1 MKDMKEIGQNI
12 MSSEELDILQEI
24 MNIAFGRATAELA
37 ELIDI
42 RVQLSVPQAKLIY
55 TVDLPE
61 YLQDEVK
68 DYGDIS
74 IVEQRFWS
82 EFNGSSLLIL
92 PAGSGKELITL
103 LTGQEMDVFVS
114 DPVDELEKGTLME
127 VGNILIGACIGKI
140 AELLDVELTYS
151 PPIVHV
157 GDNAHD
163 LLPNSIMSSYE
174 LTIALRTSFHFEK
187 KDVFGFLF
195 ILTSQE
201 SLNWLKKALH
211 DFMEKFA

>member
-1 MKDMKEIGQNI
+1 MQKIGQNI
-12 MSSEELDILQEI
+12 MSNDELDILQEI

-42 RVQLSVPQAKLIY
+42 RVQLSVPQAKVIY

-103 LTGQEMDVFVS
+103 LTGEEMDVFVS

-140 AELLDVELTYS
+140 AELLDAELTYS
-151 PPIVHV
+151 PPIVYI

-195 ILTSQE
+195 VLTSQE

-211 DFMEKFA
+211 DFVGKFT

>member
-1 MKDMKEIGQNI
+1 MNEVGQNI
-12 MSSEELDILQEI
+12 MSDEELDLLQEI
-24 MNIAFGRATAELA
+24 MNIAFGKATAELA

-42 RVQLSVPQAKLIY
+42 RVELSVPNAKVIH
-55 TVDLPE
+55 TVELPE
-61 YLQDEVK
+61 YLQEEIK

-82 EFNGSSLLIL
+82 EFNGSTLLIF
-92 PAGSGKELITL
+92 PSGSGKELITL
-103 LTGQEMDVFVS
+103 LTGEEVDTFVS

-140 AELLDVELTYS
+140 AELLDSKLTYS
-151 PPIVHV
+151 PPIVYV

-195 ILTSQE
+195 VLTSQE
-201 SLNWLKKALH
+201 SLNWLKNALH
-211 DFMEKFA
+211 KFLEKFE

>member
-1 MKDMKEIGQNI
+1 MDKIKQNI
-12 MSSEELDILQEI
+12 LSDEELDILQEI
-24 MNIAFGRATAELA
+24 MNIAFGKATAELA

-42 RVQLSVPQAKLIY
+42 RVKLSVPCASVIY
-55 TVDLPE
+55 TAELPGYIQGE
-61 YLQDEVK
+61 IR

-82 EFNGSSLLIL
+82 DFKGSALLIF

-103 LTGQEMDVFVS
+103 LTGDEVDIFVS

-140 AELLDVELTYS
+140 AELLHDTLTYS

-157 GDNAHD
+157 GDNVHD
-163 LLPNSIMSSYE
+163 LLPKTIVNSHE
-174 LTIALRTSFHFEK
+174 FTIVLRTSFHFEK
-187 KDVFGFLF
+187 KDIFGFLF
-195 ILTSQE
+195 VLTSQE
-201 SLNWLKKALH
+201 SLDWLKNSLK
-211 DFMEKFA
+211 DFLEQFA

>member
-1 MKDMKEIGQNI
+1 MNEVGQNI
-12 MSSEELDILQEI
+12 MSSEELDLLQEI
-24 MNIAFGRATAELA
+24 MNIAFGKATAELA

-42 RVQLSVPQAKLIY
+42 RVELSVPHAKIIR
-55 TVDLPE
+55 TIELPK
-61 YLQDEVK
+61 YLQEEVK

-82 EFNGSSLLIL
+82 EFNGSVFLIL

-103 LTGQEMDVFVS
+103 LTGGEEVDAFLS

-140 AELLDVELTYS
+140 AELLDIKLTYS
-151 PPIVHV
+151 PPIVYV

-163 LLPNSIMSSYE
+163 LLPNSIVNSYE

-195 ILTSQE
+195 VLTSQE

-211 DFMEKFA
+211 DFLEKFE

>member
-1 MKDMKEIGQNI
+1 MNEVRHSIISN
-12 MSSEELDILQEI
+12 EELDILQEI
-24 MNIAFGRATAELA
+24 MNIAFGKATAELA

-42 RVQLSVPQAKLIY
+42 RVKLSVPYARVIY
-55 TVDLPE
+55 TAELPKYIQE
-61 YLQDEVK
+61 EIR

-74 IVEQRFWS
+74 IVEQKFWS
-82 EFNGSSLLIL
+82 EFKGSALLIF

-103 LTGQEMDVFVS
+103 LTGEEADIFVS

-140 AELLDVELTYS
+140 AEMLHDTLTYS

-163 LLPNSIMSSYE
+163 LLPNSVMNSYE
-174 LTIALRTSFHFEK
+174 LTIVLRTSFHFEK
-187 KDVFGFLF
+187 RDVFGFLF
-195 ILTSQE
+195 VLTSQE
-201 SLNWLKKALH
+201 SMNWLKKSLH
-211 DFMEKFA
+211 NFLEQFA

>member
-1 MKDMKEIGQNI
+1 MDKIKQNI
-12 MSSEELDILQEI
+12 LSDEELDILQEI
-24 MNIAFGRATAELA
+24 MNIAFGKATAELA

-42 RVQLSVPQAKLIY
+42 GVKLSVPYASVIY
-55 TVDLPE
+55 TAELPGYIQGE
-61 YLQDEVK
+61 IR

-82 EFNGSSLLIL
+82 DFKGSALLIF

-103 LTGQEMDVFVS
+103 LTGDEVDIFVS

-140 AELLDVELTYS
+140 AELLHDTLTYS

-157 GDNAHD
+157 GDNVHD
-163 LLPNSIMSSYE
+163 LLPKTIANSYE
-174 LTIALRTSFHFEK
+174 FTIVLRTSFHFEK
-187 KDVFGFLF
+187 KDIFGFLF
-195 ILTSQE
+195 VLTSQE
-201 SLNWLKKALH
+201 SLDWLKNSLK
-211 DFMEKFA
+211 DFLEQFA

>member
-1 MKDMKEIGQNI
+1 MKSGKALCLLK
-12 MSSEELDILQEI
+12 ELDLLQEI
-24 MNIAFGRATAELA
+24 MNIAFGKATAELA

-42 RVQLSVPQAKLIY
+42 RVELNVPYAKVIY
-55 TVDLPE
+55 STELPE
-61 YLQDEVK
+61 YLQEQIR

-82 EFNGSSLLIL
+82 EFKGSTLLIF

-103 LTGQEMDVFVS
+103 LTGEEVDTFLS

-127 VGNILIGACIGKI
+127 VGNILIGACMGKI
-140 AELLDVELTYS
+140 AELLNNTLTYS
-151 PPIVHV
+151 PPIVHI

-174 LTIALRTSFHFEK
+174 LTIALRTNFNFEN

-195 ILTSQE
+195 VLTSQE

-211 DFMEKFA
+211 DYLKQFA

>member
-1 MKDMKEIGQNI
+1 MQKIGQNI
-12 MSSEELDILQEI
+12 MSNDELDILQEI

-42 RVQLSVPQAKLIY
+42 RVQLSVPQAKVIY

-140 AELLDVELTYS
+140 AELLDAELTYS
-151 PPIVHV
+151 PPIVYI

-195 ILTSQE
+195 VLTSQE

-211 DFMEKFA
+211 DFVGKFT